1 MNLAWIACNNS
12 SPGPYCARLTMCDRA
27 GWNKQIPR
35 SNLSYRAPMA
45 GEEHKL
51 SWLVARHPD
60 GLELFGYLISRP
72 ASSTRYGSPRLEMRA
87 SLHGTCRQAESVP
100 AENCSGFTASLHSP
114 SDLSA
119 TVHGTPAP
127 QAHLS
132 ANHITPPL
140 VGFRTRVSLSITT
153 RCNICRSRINRCGAQ
168 RPREQRRGPFPG
180 RFP

>member
-1 MNLAWIACNNS
+1 
-12 SPGPYCARLTMCDRA
+12 MCDRA

-51 SWLVARHPD
+51 SLLVARHPD

-127 QAHLS
+127 PS
-132 ANHITPPL
+132 ASFGKSHHATIGGLQNP
-140 VGFRTRVSLSITT
+140 RVPIRHHTLQYLQIPNQPV
-153 RCNICRSRINRCGAQ
+153 RGAA
-168 RPREQRRGPFPG
+168 PT
-180 RFP
+180 